1 MKLPSILEKI
11 NPYIDT
17 NLSVQDMWKLATVG
31 YDAQMSASEQ
41 IPPMDLLVE
50 KSVGGSSVLGVRS
63 EDELKQYVQDV
74 FNKSEE
80 TGTGD
85 GAESGSEPGGTGSND
100 SSGDAGD
107 GGSGSSRTGANAGS
121 DANLE
126 AASP

>member
-1 MKLPSILEKI
+1 ME
-11 NPYIDT
+11 
-17 NLSVQDMWKLATVG
+17 
-31 YDAQMSASEQ
+31 
-41 IPPMDLLVE
+41 LLVE

-85 GAESGSEPGGTGSND
+85 GAESGSEPGGTESND
-100 SSGDAGD
+100 GG
-107 GGSGSSRTGANAGS
+107 GGSTGRTGASAGNGT
-121 DANLE
+121 NLE